1 MAAGVV
7 TLDRVPNGATSNVG
21 EKIRQQ
27 RLLHNLRIVD
37 LADKVSMSASYISQV
52 ERGLL
57 QPSVGSLQKIARAL
71 DLHVADFFRD
81 ANGSSSEKPR
91 SDSIDNGP
99 RVVKADRRKGLV
111 YANTD
116 VHYQLLSPD
125 LKGNIELLLIKAP
138 PGGESGGP
146 DFVHDGE
153 ECGVVISGQMTYTV
167 GDSVVVL
174 DTGDSV
180 YFTSSLPHRWKNT
193 SSEELIA
200 IWAVS
205 PPSF

>member
-1 MAAGVV
+1 MAPGVV
-7 TLDRVPNGATSNVG
+7 MLDRVADGAIGNVG

-27 RLLHNLRIVD
+27 RLLNNLRIVD

-57 QPSVGSLQKIARAL
+57 YPSVGSLQKIARAL
-71 DLHVADFFRD
+71 DLHVADFFQD
-81 ANGSSSEKPR
+81 ANGSSVEKPR
-91 SDSIDNGP
+91 SDSVDNGP
-99 RVVKADRRKGLV
+99 RVVKADRRKGLA
-111 YANTD
+111 YPNTD
-116 VHYQLLSPD
+116 VLYQLLTPD

-153 ECGVVISGQMTYTV
+153 ECGVVISGQMTYTI

-174 DTGDSV
+174 DAGDSV
-180 YFTSSLPHRWKNT
+180 YFKSSLPHRWKNT
-193 SSEELIA
+193 SSEELVA
-200 IWAVS
+200 IWAIS